1 MNIRVIPPNKSDR
14 SIAQLQKWYVPG
26 STPEIKD
33 VPESAKGVVNTALD
47 AYQRHDIMGSL
58 HCTDWVDRVY
68 KKSGRG
74 SVYNAPLVFNG
85 VKSIN
90 RGTGIGVWNYAS
102 ESQIAWIRAGQHL
115 IVDKPSNGNY
125 WVGKTHSVIALW
137 SPSNGLVKVVSYP
150 NNKIPPKVETY
161 DLRWQGRWD
170 KDGKVLR
177 IQW

>member
-1 MNIRVIPPNKSDR
+1 VN
-14 SIAQLQKWYVPG
+14 LLLF
-26 STPEIKD
+26 T

-90 RGTGIGVWNYAS
+90 RGTGIGV
-102 ESQIAWIRAGQHL
+102 
-115 IVDKPSNGNY
+115 
-125 WVGKTHSVIALW
+125 
-137 SPSNGLVKVVSYP
+137 
-150 NNKIPPKVETY
+150 
-161 DLRWQGRWD
+161 
-170 KDGKVLR
+170 
-177 IQW
+177 